1 MDNHLLY
8 SVTALFDTPDGIIH
22 AAGAVQKAGYKKFD
36 VHTPYPVHGMDHA
49 MSLKDSKLGFITLAA
64 GLLGGAGIFGF
75 IAWVFLVDY
84 PNVIGG
90 KPYFSWPA
98 WVPITFEITVL
109 SAVLLTVGALVVFFF
124 KFPNNSHPLHDT
136 KYMKSVSS
144 DKFGI
149 SIQADDPAFDLAAVT
164 SFLKALPGAVSVEAV
179 YYDEEELKRTWTTFD
194 PKFLLILAG
203 VAFVVSAG
211 TYVNMNILLYLPPFD
226 WMSNQNKFKPQS
238 TTEQY
243 SDERMMRPP
252 VEGTVARGFMPYP
265 YKGDTTA
272 AGKYLVNPL
281 PATKEVIELG
291 RKKFLIFCSPCHGN
305 FAKGDS
311 HLRGQFPSPPT
322 LHSDKVRNWPD
333 GNIYHVITEGQNI
346 MPSYASQVAR
356 EERWAIVHYIR
367 ALQRA
372 FNAKESD
379 QQ

>member
-1 MDNHLLY
+1 MDNNLLY

-22 AAGAVQKAGYKKFD
+22 AAEEVHKAGYTKFD

-49 MSLKDSKLGFITLAA
+49 MHLKDSKLGYTTLVA

-75 IAWVFLVDY
+75 ISWVFLVDY

-98 WVPITFEITVL
+98 FVPITFEVTVL
-109 SAVLLTVGALVVFFF
+109 SAVLLTVAALLVFFF

-136 KYMKSVSS
+136 PYMKNVSS

-149 SIQADDPAFDLAAVT
+149 SVQADDPKFNEAAVT
-164 SFLKALPGAVSVEAV
+164 AFLGSLHPVVVAPV
-179 YYDEEELKRTWTTFD
+179 YYDEEELRRTWKTFD
-194 PKFLLILAG
+194 PKFILLLIG
-203 VAFVVSAG
+203 IAFVVSAG
-211 TYVNMNILLYLPPFD
+211 TYIHLNKVLYLPPFD
-226 WMSNQNKFKPQS
+226 WMSKQDRFQPQG

-243 SDERMMRPP
+243 DDMRMMRTPP
-252 VEGTVARGFMPYP
+252 EGTVARGFMPYP
-265 YKGDTTA
+265 YHGMPDS

-281 PATKEVIELG
+281 PPTKEVLALG
-291 RKKFLIFCSPCHGN
+291 KSKFQTFCSPCHGN

-311 HLRGQFPSPPT
+311 RLRGQFPSPPT

-346 MPSYASQVAR
+346 MPSYAAQVSR
-356 EERWAIVHYIR
+356 EERWAIVHYVR

>member
-1 MDNHLLY
+1 METNLLY
-8 SVTALFDTPDGIIH
+8 AVTALFDTPDGIIH
-22 AAGAVQKAGYKKFD
+22 AAEAVHEAGYTKFD
-36 VHTPYPVHGMDHA
+36 VHTPYPVHGMNDA
-49 MSLKDSKLGFITLAA
+49 MSLKDSKIGFTSLVA

-109 SAVLLTVGALVVFFF
+109 SAVLLTFAALVVFFV
-124 KFPNNSHPLHDT
+124 KVPNNSHPLHDT
-136 KYMKSVSS
+136 NYMKSVSS
-144 DKFGI
+144 DKFGLA
-149 SIQADDPAFDLAAVT
+149 IQAEDPLFDQAAVT
-164 SFLKALPGAVSVEAV
+164 AFLQALPGAVVETV
-179 YYDEEELKRTWTTFD
+179 YYDEEELKKTWSTFD
-194 PKFLLILAG
+194 PKFLMLLAG
-203 VAFVVSAG
+203 VAIVVSAA
-211 TYVNMNILLYLPPFD
+211 TYIHLNIILYLPPFD
-226 WMSNQNKFKPQS
+226 WMSDQNKFKPQS

-243 SDERMMRPP
+243 SDGRMMRLP

-265 YKGDTTA
+265 YHGDTAA

-281 PATKEVIELG
+281 PATKDVIELG

-311 HLRGQFPSPPT
+311 HLRGQFPNPPT
-322 LHSDKVRNWPD
+322 LHSDKVRAWPD
-333 GNIYHVITEGQNI
+333 GNIYRVITEGQNL
-346 MPSYASQVAR
+346 MPSYASQVSR

-379 QQ
+379 LP

>member
-1 MDNHLLY
+1 MDKKILY
-8 SVTALFDTPDGIIH
+8 SITALFDTPDGIIH
-22 AAGAVQKAGYKKFD
+22 AAEEVRRAGYKKYD
-36 VHTPYPVHGMDHA
+36 VHTPYPMHGMNDA
-49 MSLKDSKLGFITLAA
+49 MDLKDSKLGFITLAA

-75 IAWVFLVDY
+75 VTWVFVKDY

-98 WVPITFEITVL
+98 FVPITFEITVL
-109 SAVLLTVGALVVFFF
+109 SAVLVTVGALIAFFF

-136 KYMKSVSS
+136 LYMKSVSS

-149 SIQADDPAFDLAAVT
+149 SIQADDPMFDEE
-164 SFLKALPGAVSVEAV
+164 KATALLQTLHAQSVQPV
-179 YYDEEELKRTWTTFD
+179 YYDEEELTRSWSTFD
-194 PKFLLILAG
+194 PKFLLLLAG
-203 VAFVVSAG
+203 VAIIVSGA
-211 TYVNMNILLYLPPFD
+211 TYVTMNILLYLPPFD

-243 SDERMMRPP
+243 SDLRMMRPS

-265 YKGDTTA
+265 YHGNPDA
-272 AGKYLVNPL
+272 AGKNLVNPL
-281 PATKEVIELG
+281 PASKGVIEIG
-291 RKKFLIFCSPCHGN
+291 RTKFLTFCSPCHGN
-305 FAKGDS
+305 FARGDS
-311 HLRGQFPSPPT
+311 RLRGQFPNPPT

-346 MPSYASQVAR
+346 MPSYASQITR
-356 EERWAIVHYIR
+356 DERWAIVHYVR
-367 ALQRA
+367 TLQRA

>member
-1 MDNHLLY
+1 MDKNLLY

-22 AAGAVQKAGYKKFD
+22 AAREVREAGYTKFD
-36 VHTPYPVHGMDHA
+36 VHSPYPVHGMSDA
-49 MSLKDSKLGFITLAA
+49 MGLSDSKLGFVTLAA
-64 GLLGGAGIFGF
+64 GMLGAVGIFGF
-75 IAWVFLVDY
+75 ITWVFTYNY

-98 WVPITFEITVL
+98 FVPITFEITVL
-109 SAVLLTVGALVVFFF
+109 ASVLITVGTLVAFFL
-124 KFPNNSHPLHDT
+124 KFPNNAHPLHDT

-149 SIQADDPAFDLAAVT
+149 SIQSNDPIFDEEEVT
-164 SFLKALPGAVSVEAV
+164 EMLEAIPGAVVEAV
-179 YYDEEELKRTWTTFD
+179 YYDEEELKVSWKTFS
-194 PKFLLILAG
+194 PRFLLVLAA
-203 VAFVVSAG
+203 VAVVVSGA
-211 TYVNMNILLYLPPFD
+211 TYFSMNIMLFWPPFN
-226 WMSNQNKFKPQS
+226 WMSDQNKFKPQS

-243 SDERMMRPP
+243 SDGRMMRPA

-265 YKGDTTA
+265 YHGNPTA
-272 AGKYLVNPL
+272 AGKNLVNPL
-281 PATKEVIELG
+281 PASKEVIELG
-291 RKKFLIFCSPCHGN
+291 RKKFLIYCSPCHGN

-311 HLRGQFPSPPT
+311 RLRGQFPSPPT

-346 MPSYASQVAR
+346 MPSYAAQVSR

-367 ALQRA
+367 TLQRA